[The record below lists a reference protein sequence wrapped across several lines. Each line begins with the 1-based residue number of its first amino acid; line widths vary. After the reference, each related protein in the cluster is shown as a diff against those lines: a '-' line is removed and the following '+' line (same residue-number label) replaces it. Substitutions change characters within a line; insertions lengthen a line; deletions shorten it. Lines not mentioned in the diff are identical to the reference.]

1 MPEQVVFVS
10 TELQERRILQLEAL
24 VRKQNK
30 QIARLGTAGLL
41 LVLMGL
47 CLQSQIDSLRKHD
60 KNQENE

>member
-1 MPEQVVFVS
+1 MPEQIVYVS
-10 TELQERRILQLEAL
+10 TEFYERRLLELAAL

-30 QIARLGTAGLL
+30 RIARLGTAGLL